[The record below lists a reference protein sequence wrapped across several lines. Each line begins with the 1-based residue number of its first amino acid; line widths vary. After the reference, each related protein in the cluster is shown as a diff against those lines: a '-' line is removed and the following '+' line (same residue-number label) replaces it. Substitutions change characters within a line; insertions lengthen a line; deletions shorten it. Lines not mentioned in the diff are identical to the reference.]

1 MFDLKELVEYFPAI
15 LTALIVAPLGVYLK
29 SRMKNLANHDD
40 LTKALEQLEKT
51 TEAVEVIK
59 GQLNEK
65 HWVKQQV
72 WDTKR
77 QAYEEILSYLFLT
90 KEYVDNQVT
99 YLEGYTDCFIF
110 IGGTVYEMEDEEYQ
124 KSYEEHVRSEQ
135 RQFSEKYESTEAKK
149 KRQELSDNTRKS
161 YTKLE
166 RVFSIKSI
174 YIDPELSRIEAL
186 LSKLRHRL
194 YDDQPKQ
201 EAEDFIGDF
210 IERLIEHYVKT
221 GELINEII
229 VLTRELAT
237 EDLKLSTK

>member
-1 MFDLKELVEYFPAI
+1 M
-15 LTALIVAPLGVYLK
+15 
-29 SRMKNLANHDD
+29 
-40 LTKALEQLEKT
+40 
-51 TEAVEVIK
+51 
-59 GQLNEK
+59 
-65 HWVKQQV
+65 
-72 WDTKR
+72 
-77 QAYEEILSYLFLT
+77 
-90 KEYVDNQVT
+90 
-99 YLEGYTDCFIF
+99 
-110 IGGTVYEMEDEEYQ
+110 
-124 KSYEEHVRSEQ
+124 
-135 RQFSEKYESTEAKK
+135 
-149 KRQELSDNTRKS
+149 SDNTRKS